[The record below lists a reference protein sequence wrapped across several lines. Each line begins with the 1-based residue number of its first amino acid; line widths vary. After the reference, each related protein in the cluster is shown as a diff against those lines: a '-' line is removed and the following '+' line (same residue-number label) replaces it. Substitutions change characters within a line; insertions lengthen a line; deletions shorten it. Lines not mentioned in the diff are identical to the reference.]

1 MRLRR
6 FANMIE
12 PHFEAIDTAT
22 TIRTMQQVVA
32 HRKIYT
38 CPNPPTLHEG
48 AVNDSDPANGAAGF
62 VEWFRRAA
70 PYINAHRA
78 RTFVIEIDGDS
89 IDDPRLHGIVH
100 DLALL
105 HSLGVELVVVHAA
118 RTWIERRIEAQG
130 FAPRDA
136 GGVRITDA
144 ATLDAVKE
152 AVGAAHIELEALLS
166 MGVAN
171 SPMAGAKMRV
181 ASGNFVTAR
190 PIGIRDGVDFEHTG
204 EVRRIDVEAIR
215 QRLADGAIVL
225 VPPLGCSPTGEVFS
239 LQGDEVATAI
249 AAEMHAA
256 KLVFLRDGPGVVDRR
271 GALVRE
277 LTFEEAKTL
286 AIDLRH
292 AGDGRGDTLAN
303 RLQQSIHACRNAV
316 SRVHIIDR
324 RIDGA
329 LLLELFSR
337 DGVGTMINADTYD
350 SIRRATIDDVGGIL
364 ELIRP
369 LEESGALVR
378 RSREK
383 IEIEIAHFNVVERD
397 GAVVACA
404 AMYPYPEDRLA
415 ELACLAVDDAY
426 RRGQCGERLLAL
438 VEREARAAGAEQLFV
453 LTTRTSHWFR
463 ERGFVDADRSI
474 LPHKRQALYNFQRR
488 SRVLV
493 RAL

>member
-1 MRLRR
+1 M
-6 FANMIE
+6 
-12 PHFEAIDTAT
+12 
-22 TIRTMQQVVA
+22 
-32 HRKIYT
+32 
-38 CPNPPTLHEG
+38 
-48 AVNDSDPANGAAGF
+48 GF

-70 PYINAHRA
+70 PYINAHRG
-78 RTFVIEIDGDS
+78 RTFVIEIDGES

-105 HSLGVELVVVHAA
+105 RSLGVDLVVVHGA
-118 RTWIERRIEAQG
+118 RAWIARRLEAEG
-130 FAPRDA
+130 LAPRYA
-136 GGVRITDA
+136 GGSPITDA
-144 ATLDAVKE
+144 ARLGAVKE
-152 AVGAAHIELEALLS
+152 AIGAAHVEIEALLS

-171 SPMAGAKMRV
+171 SPMAGAGVRV

-204 EVRRIDVEAIR
+204 EVRRIDVEALR
-215 QRLADGAIVL
+215 QRLAGGAIVL
-225 VPPLGCSPTGEVFS
+225 VSPLGYSPTGEVFH
-239 LQGDEVATAI
+239 LRAGEVATAV
-249 AAEMHAA
+249 AAEMRAA
-256 KLVFLRDGPGVVDRR
+256 KLVFLCDRPGVLDPR

-286 AIDLRH
+286 AADLRR
-292 AGDGRGDTLAN
+292 AGDGRDDDLGN
-303 RLQQSIHACRNAV
+303 RLQQSIHACCSGV

-324 RIDGA
+324 RTDGA

-350 SIRRATIDDVGGIL
+350 SIRHATIDDVGGIL

-383 IEIEIAHFNVVERD
+383 LETEISHFSVVERD

-415 ELACLAVDDAY
+415 ELACLAVDGAY
-426 RRGQCGERLLAL
+426 RRGQYGERLLDL
-438 VEREARAAGAEQLFV
+438 VEREARAAGAERLFV
-453 LTTRTSHWFR
+453 LTTQASHWFR
-463 ERGFVDADRSI
+463 ERGFVEAGHSV
-474 LPHKRQALYNFQRR
+474 LPRERRDLYNFQRR

>member
-1 MRLRR
+1 M
-6 FANMIE
+6 
-12 PHFEAIDTAT
+12 
-22 TIRTMQQVVA
+22 
-32 HRKIYT
+32 
-38 CPNPPTLHEG
+38 
-48 AVNDSDPANGAAGF
+48 GF

-70 PYINAHRA
+70 PYINAHRG
-78 RTFVIEIDGDS
+78 RTFVIEIDGES

-105 HSLGVELVVVHAA
+105 RSLGVDLVVVHGA
-118 RTWIERRIEAQG
+118 RAWIARRLETEG
-130 FAPRDA
+130 LAPRYA
-136 GGVRITDA
+136 GGAPITDA
-144 ATLDAVKE
+144 ARLGAAKE
-152 AVGAAHIELEALLS
+152 AIGAAHVELEALLS

-171 SPMAGAKMRV
+171 SPMAGARVRV

-204 EVRRIDVEAIR
+204 EVRRIDVEALR
-215 QRLADGAIVL
+215 QRLAGGAIVL
-225 VPPLGCSPTGEVFS
+225 VSPLGYSPTGEVFH
-239 LQGDEVATAI
+239 LRAGEVATAV
-249 AAEMHAA
+249 AAEMRAA
-256 KLVFLRDGPGVVDRR
+256 KLVFLCDRPGVLDPR

-286 AIDLRH
+286 AADLRR
-292 AGDGRGDTLAN
+292 AGDGRDDDLGN
-303 RLQQSIHACRNAV
+303 RLQQSIHACRSGV

-324 RIDGA
+324 RTDGA

-350 SIRRATIDDVGGIL
+350 SIRHATIDDVGGIL

-383 IEIEIAHFNVVERD
+383 LETEISHFSVVERD

-415 ELACLAVDDAY
+415 ELACLAVDGAY
-426 RRGQCGERLLAL
+426 RRGQYGERLLDL
-438 VEREARAAGAEQLFV
+438 VEREARAAGAERLFV
-453 LTTRTSHWFR
+453 LTTQASHWFR
-463 ERGFVDADRSI
+463 ERGFVETGHSV
-474 LPHKRQALYNFQRR
+474 LPRERRDLYNFQRR